1 MTYVRYAIWA
11 ACAGAFIPVMAV
23 LNARLGKALGEPMHA
38 AFLLFAVG
46 LLATGLAS
54 LLLTGRLPSL
64 MLMRQVEPVNYGGG
78 LIVGFYVLSIT
89 MLAPRFGVG
98 NAILFVMAAQI
109 FTSAAID
116 QFGLFGAVVRPA
128 TAVRFTGLA
137 LMICGLVLSQIPAM
151 KVQPATLATATST

>member
-23 LNARLGKALGEPMHA
+23 LNVRLGKALGEPVHA

-46 LLATGLAS
+46 LVATGLAS
-54 LLLTGRLPSL
+54 VLLTGRLPSL
-64 MLMRQVEPVNYGGG
+64 TLMGHVEPVNYGGG

-89 MLAPRFGVG
+89 MLAPKFGVG
-98 NAILFVMAAQI
+98 NAILFVMTAQI

-116 QFGLFGAVVRPA
+116 QFGWFGAVVRPA
-128 TAVRFTGLA
+128 TAVRFAGLS
-137 LMICGLVLSQIPAM
+137 LILLGLVLSQIPTLR
-151 KVQPATLATATST
+151 VQPTATESATST